1 MASFPLQISY
11 KLTLDSP
18 PRLWYYLY
26 MKYLSKTELG
36 QMLQQAQAS
45 GPMDHLMIL
54 IAFNH
59 GLRVS
64 EVLDLT
70 AANFVDGYLIVQ
82 RLKGSCKT
90 AQKLLP
96 NEAALLADY
105 KIPECGRL
113 FPIHR
118 QTAWRHVKQL
128 GIAAGIPSFKCFPH
142 ALKHTTAKT
151 GLAGGMTLPEL
162 QAYLGHKSGSSTMV
176 YLREDDD
183 VASKAF
189 AAAAGGL

>member
-1 MASFPLQISY
+1 
-11 KLTLDSP
+11 
-18 PRLWYYLY
+18 
-26 MKYLSKTELG
+26 MKYLSREELG
-36 QMLQQAQAS
+36 LMLVQAKAS
-45 GPMDHLMIL
+45 GPMDYLMIL
-54 IAFNH
+54 LAFNH

-64 EVLDLT
+64 EVLNLT
-70 AANFVDGYLIVQ
+70 AGNFVDGHLVVQ

-90 AQKLLP
+90 VQKLLP

-118 QTAWRHVKQL
+118 KTAWLHVKQL

-162 QAYLGHKSGSSTMV
+162 QAYLGHKSGSSTMA

-189 AAAAGGL
+189 AAAAGGF

>member
-1 MASFPLQISY
+1 
-11 KLTLDSP
+11 
-18 PRLWYYLY
+18 
-26 MKYLSKTELG
+26 
-36 QMLQQAQAS
+36 MLVQAQLS

-70 AANFVDGYLIVQ
+70 TANFVGGYLIVQ
-82 RLKGSCKT
+82 RLKGSEKT

-96 NEAALLADY
+96 NEAALLASY
-105 KIPECGRL
+105 TISSCGRL

-118 QTAWRHVKQL
+118 QTAWRHVKKL
-128 GIAAGIPSFKCFPH
+128 GIAAGIPAFKCTPH
-142 ALKHTTAKT
+142 ALKHTCAKT

-162 QAYLGHKSGSSTMV
+162 QTYLGHKSGSSTMV
-176 YLREDDD
+176 YLREDDE

-189 AAAAGGL
+189 AAAAGGF